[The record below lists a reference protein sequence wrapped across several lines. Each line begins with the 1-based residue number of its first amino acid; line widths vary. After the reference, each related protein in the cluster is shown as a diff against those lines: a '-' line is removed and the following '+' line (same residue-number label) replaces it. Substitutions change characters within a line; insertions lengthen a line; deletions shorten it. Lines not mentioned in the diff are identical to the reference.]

1 MINTS
6 YKINF
11 LSAKE
16 GIGKKT
22 GNPYYMMNLLFTVYE
37 NGVVMQSYTAN
48 VFLNEEQF
56 ALTKDYTPMQAL
68 DMVFLPTSRG
78 IQIISMDIAE

>member
-1 MINTS
+1 MVNSS

-22 GNPYYMMNLLFTVYE
+22 GNPYYMANLLFTVYE
-37 NGVVMQSYTAN
+37 NGIVMQSYTAN

-56 ALTKDYTPMQAL
+56 ALTKDYKPMEEL